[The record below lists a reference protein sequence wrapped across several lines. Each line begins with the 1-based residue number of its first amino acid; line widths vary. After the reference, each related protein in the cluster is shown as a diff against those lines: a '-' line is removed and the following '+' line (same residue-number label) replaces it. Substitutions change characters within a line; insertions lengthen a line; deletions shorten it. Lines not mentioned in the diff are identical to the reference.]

1 MIGSAIFSMVVS
13 NFSIFLYGVTVFSIP
28 LTALK
33 AALQSFVCAC
43 VYFYYKTSFDNVI
56 PCQVTVLGRFA
67 LLVPNNIP
75 MIIFYAVEPINRNN

>member
-28 LTALK
+28 LAALK

-43 VYFYYKTSFDNVI
+43 VYFYYKTSFDSVI

-67 LLVPNNIP
+67 LLVPNNSP